1 MRIIDICENFSALGC
16 LKQYYENNNIKD
28 YMIFA
33 LEMHLSI
40 GDIKNNH
47 LGFLKKL
54 YQKCYD
60 YNYTYNYN
68 EELKKILNNITND
81 TIIRI

>member
-1 MRIIDICENFSALGC
+1 MKVLQLWGC

-28 YMIFA
+28 YTIFA

-54 YQKCYD
+54 YQKYYD